1 LTVEREAAV
10 GKVVVRDTGIGM
22 PSEMLDKVFDMFTQI
37 DKSLERS
44 DGGLGIGLSLVKRL
58 VELHGGSVTAQSEGL
73 GNGSEFT
80 VRLPIDIEV
89 PRIEPLVQ

>member
-1 LTVEREAAV
+1 
-10 GKVVVRDTGIGM
+10 M